1 MPATLAAAA
10 ITAGIGA
17 AASAGQNRAAAR
29 SADAQTALAQEQA
42 ALAREQWDYYRQN
55 YQPLERQLI
64 GDARDYDS
72 PERREQAANT
82 AMADQEREW
91 NAASRNL
98 QSRFASMGLNP
109 TDGRFQDGL
118 QSMSVQ
124 AAANKAGAANLARRA
139 VEQEGWNRRLGIAAL
154 GRNIPAQVSGTMSA
168 AQQGLATSAQMNAA
182 SAARTAQGVTYLG
195 DRLGNMFQNWQ
206 GWGKPDYTSGVTN
219 TGTDFS
225 NWNFP

>member
-1 MPATLAAAA
+1 MAAISSLIALGTAAA
-10 ITAGIGA
+10 GA
-17 AASAGQNRAAAR
+17 YSATRQASAANRAT
-29 SADAQTALAQEQA
+29 DAQTALAQEQA

-124 AAANKAGAANLARRA
+124 AAANKAGAANLARRS

-168 AQQGLATSAQMNAA
+168 AMNGLGN
-182 SAARTAQGVTYLG
+182 SAALNSQMAGQNALGGAYLG
-195 DRLGNMFQNWQ
+195 KQLGDAFTKWWN
-206 GWGKPDYTSGVTN
+206 KPDYTSGVWGT
-219 TGTDFS
+219 TG
-225 NWNFP
+225 PGE

>member
-1 MPATLAAAA
+1 
-10 ITAGIGA
+10 
-17 AASAGQNRAAAR
+17 
-29 SADAQTALAQEQA
+29 
-42 ALAREQWDYYRQN
+42 
-55 YQPLERQLI
+55 
-64 GDARDYDS
+64 
-72 PERREQAANT
+72 
-82 AMADQEREW
+82 MADQEREW

-124 AAANKAGAANLARRA
+124 AAANKAGAANLARRS

-168 AQQGLATSAQMNAA
+168 ANNGLGNSSAQKWPVRHERAGRDL
-182 SAARTAQGVTYLG
+182 SG

-206 GWGKPDYTSGVTN
+206 GWGKPDYTSGVW
-219 TGTDFS
+219 GLQRP
-225 NWNFP
+225 WNFP

>member
-1 MPATLAAAA
+1 MCISAIVGLATAAA
-10 ITAGIGA
+10 GA
-17 AASAGQNRAAAR
+17 YSANRQASAANRAT
-29 SADAQTALAQEQA
+29 DAQTALAQEQA

-168 AQQGLATSAQMNAA
+168 AQQGLATSAQLQSAA
-182 SAARTAQGVTYLG
+182 AARTAQGVTYLG

-206 GWGKPDYTSGVTN
+206 GWGKPDYTSGVW
-219 TGTDFS
+219 GLS
-225 NWNFP
+225 GPGE